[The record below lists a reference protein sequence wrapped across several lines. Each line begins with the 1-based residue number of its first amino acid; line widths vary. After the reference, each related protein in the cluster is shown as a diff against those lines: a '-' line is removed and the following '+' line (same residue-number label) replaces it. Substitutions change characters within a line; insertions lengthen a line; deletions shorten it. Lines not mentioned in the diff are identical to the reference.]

1 MLVAWYRR
9 YQGHNL
15 VPLIFLASCYDGK
28 PDDLFEEDPAFF
40 IDIIAYRFRG
50 CDETKDLINESSS

>member
-1 MLVAWYRR
+1 
-9 YQGHNL
+9 
-15 VPLIFLASCYDGK
+15 LASCYDGK